1 MRASP
6 ALPDQ
11 SNPCPFVAQKFPT
24 DARTDALADVHR
36 RRRYIHGLRAWG
48 THFPSS
54 QLLVLRSEALFDDTP
69 ATMARVQAFLGLRA
83 PFSSDAL
90 RSASNRNTHASRS
103 APSSVLEKRLDD
115 FFAPFNAQLYEWL
128 RAKGMDAHFGRWEE
142 ADPLAPRA
150 KV

>member
-1 MRASP
+1 MCRSRH
-6 ALPDQ
+6 Q
-11 SNPCPFVAQKFPT
+11 SGRTLYTLTCLLLIPVICRLLGAAAGPFVEERAHPE
-24 DARTDALADVHR
+24 DGDHEEDHR
-36 RRRYIHGLRAWG
+36 SHPPVEGPR
-48 THFPSS
+48 
-54 QLLVLRSEALFDDTP
+54 LLC
-69 ATMARVQAFLGLRA
+69 LGLRA

-142 ADPLAPRA
+142 EDPLAPRA